1 MFWIIVIVIVALI
14 AMWLDSVFGKIVFGS
29 AIIALGLLLL
39 YWITG
44 LTVLITLAKACAV
57 IMVVVIVAAILASI
71 I

>member
-57 IMVVVIVAAILASI
+57 IMVVVIVAAILAAI
-71 I
+71 M